1 MPNYQFTGLLRS
13 KDLTLWEEQCI
24 LLLDRGHPY
33 LMFPLSREE
42 YISTTIFS
50 EEKDGMPGGR
60 GGRGGGVTCS
70 EFASSETVD
79 QLW

>member
-1 MPNYQFTGLLRS
+1 ML
-13 KDLTLWEEQCI
+13 
-24 LLLDRGHPY
+24 
-33 LMFPLSREE
+33 PLSREE

-50 EEKDGMPGGR
+50 EEKDGMPGR

-70 EFASSETVD
+70 ELVSSETVD

>member
-1 MPNYQFTGLLRS
+1 
-13 KDLTLWEEQCI
+13 
-24 LLLDRGHPY
+24 
-33 LMFPLSREE
+33 MFPLSREE